1 MKKFIL
7 RHFIAGCLLA
17 LLLLIQAC
25 AVNPVTGKKELSW
38 MSEAWELQTGE
49 RYYGF
54 QQQAGGGYYTIDP
67 DLTLYV
73 RSVGKK
79 LIPFSARPHLPYEFV
94 VLNDSTPNAWA
105 LPGGKIAINRG
116 LLTELDNEAELAA
129 VLAHE
134 IVHADAR
141 HSAQSQEV
149 STIIAGGQVLA
160 TVLLANSDYNHP
172 VLQQG
177 VALTSLYGQT
187 RYSRSRE
194 LESDR
199 YGMRYMREA
208 GYDPRAAISLQ
219 ETFVRLSNG
228 NRASVFSTLF
238 ASHPPS
244 QARVDANRA
253 SAEQLPAGGLL
264 NQLRYQQEI
273 AQLIDRQPAY
283 KKADEAGKAIA
294 NKSYRQA
301 LSYAQQAIA
310 MEPNESRF
318 FELKGIALKRLNRAQ
333 DALQAYNKSI
343 KLDPNYFSPL
353 LRRGLLRNELKSF
366 SEAERDLQASLKLA
380 PTQAAYATLGE
391 IAERKGSSCSQ
402 AMDYYQQ
409 AYRAGGGQNQEIQRK
424 LAALKVSCP
433 AN

>member
-1 MKKFIL
+1 MK
-7 RHFIAGCLLA
+7 
-17 LLLLIQAC
+17 
-25 AVNPVTGKKELSW
+25 S
-38 MSEAWELQTGE
+38 
-49 RYYGF
+49 
-54 QQQAGGGYYTIDP
+54 
-67 DLTLYV
+67 
-73 RSVGKK
+73 
-79 LIPFSARPHLPYEFV
+79 
-94 VLNDSTPNAWA
+94 
-105 LPGGKIAINRG
+105 
-116 LLTELDNEAELAA
+116 
-129 VLAHE
+129 
-134 IVHADAR
+134 
-141 HSAQSQEV
+141 
-149 STIIAGGQVLA
+149 
-160 TVLLANSDYNHP
+160 
-172 VLQQG
+172 
-177 VALTSLYGQT
+177 
-187 RYSRSRE
+187 
-194 LESDR
+194 
-199 YGMRYMREA
+199 
-208 GYDPRAAISLQ
+208 
-219 ETFVRLSNG
+219 
-228 NRASVFSTLF
+228 SVFSTLF